1 MKSYTNVG
9 NPGEKKKSLKEG
21 PVEEGPVT
29 QESLKADRERAKR
42 TKEEIPGKLA
52 QAYDSGP
59 APRVGGDAPKS
70 TGMAKGTATK
80 KLLKMSKKRARQSDA
95 SPAAKK
101 AAIRSLKRKY

>member
-1 MKSYTNVG
+1 MQSYTNVG
-9 NPGEKKKSLKEG
+9 NPGEKKKGMKKGDPEK
-21 PVEEGPVT
+21 GPVT
-29 QESLKADRERAKR
+29 QESLKADWERAKR

-52 QAYDSGP
+52 QSYDGSP
-59 APRVGGDAPKS
+59 APRVGGDAPES

-101 AAIRSLKRKY
+101 AAIRSLKGRY